1 MPVLR
6 GKGFMFVFELRL
18 VNAVGLVT
26 AENDKTGNVK
36 AVDPYVNCPKCGAK
50 TKLEMGTATVI
61 INEFQLANMLRVLE
75 TRNKELY
82 KRINDFYERV
92 TDAVEFVV

>member
-1 MPVLR
+1 
-6 GKGFMFVFELRL
+6 MFVFELRL
-18 VNAVGLVT
+18 VNARGLVT
-26 AENDKTGNVK
+26 SENDKNGNMK
-36 AVDPYVNCPKCGAK
+36 TVDPYLKCSRCGVK
-50 TKLEMGTATVI
+50 TKLEMGVATVV

-92 TDAVEFVV
+92 TDAVESVV

>member
-1 MPVLR
+1 V
-6 GKGFMFVFELRL
+6 FVFELRL
-18 VNAVGLVT
+18 VNALGLIT
-26 AENDKTGNVK
+26 AEKEKNGNLK
-36 AVDPYVNCPKCGAK
+36 AVDPFVNCPKCGTK
-50 TKLEMGTATVI
+50 TKLEMGIATVV